1 MNDVRGSNVVKLWQ
15 SRTVAGALS
24 HILSSFVYRLDGIS
38 ARMESSHSAAYIGT
52 ASVHPGPCSDDR

>member
-38 ARMESSHSAAYIGT
+38 ARMESSHLLST
-52 ASVHPGPCSDDR
+52 LLPT